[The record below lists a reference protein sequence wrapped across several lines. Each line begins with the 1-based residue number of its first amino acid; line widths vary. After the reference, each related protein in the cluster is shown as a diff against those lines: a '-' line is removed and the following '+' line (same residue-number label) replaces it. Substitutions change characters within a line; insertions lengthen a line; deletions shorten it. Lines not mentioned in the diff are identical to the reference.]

1 MHFGP
6 FAMVGRTRESCY
18 VLIVVLRVEVGRRLN
33 LWLMI
38 FWVMPQSSSQV
49 TSKHSK
55 LLAPPPL
62 VSLCPSSPHFNNK
75 KECTSILKSAHE

>member
-1 MHFGP
+1 MMNNLPVMHFGP

-33 LWLMI
+33 LWFMI

-55 LLAPPPL
+55 LLASTPFGFAL
-62 VSLCPSSPHFNNK
+62 SFFTTLQQ
-75 KECTSILKSAHE
+75 